1 MARTTQKWIQ
11 YPTTLIRKQRNSC
24 LRVVLVSGAD
34 REGVYTKVTSPRNIT
49 KRRQKDCK
57 SQKTRKPVV
66 SLCLLAM
73 RGKLNN
79 EISKMDL
86 QKRKT

>member
-1 MARTTQKWIQ
+1 MA
-11 YPTTLIRKQRNSC
+11 
-24 LRVVLVSGAD
+24 GAD
-34 REGVYTKVTSPRNIT
+34 REGVYTKVTSPRNKT